1 MNGQHTMEDTKTMR
15 SILGA
20 MALAILLAGCQ
31 SAPQKKPAPAPVAAV
46 DPEVEEA
53 AEDVEAS
60 KADYEGCLRD
70 QEDDR
75 DLNCEAAKEMYEEDQ
90 QAYDAILIRKKA
102 RASR

>member
-1 MNGQHTMEDTKTMR
+1 MR
-15 SILGA
+15 SMLGA
-20 MALAILLAGCQ
+20 IALAMLLAGCQ
-31 SAPQKKPAPAPVAAV
+31 SAPEKPPARAPVAV
-46 DPEVEEA
+46 DPEIEEA

-75 DLNCEAAKEMYEEDQ
+75 YLNCEAAKEMYEEDQ

-102 RASR
+102 KAGR